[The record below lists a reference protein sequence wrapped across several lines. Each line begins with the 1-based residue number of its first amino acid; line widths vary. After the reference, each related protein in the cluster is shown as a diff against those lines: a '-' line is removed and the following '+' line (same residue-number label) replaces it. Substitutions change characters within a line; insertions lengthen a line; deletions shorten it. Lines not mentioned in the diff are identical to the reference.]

1 MRVRD
6 VMTANVISISA
17 QATILEAARTML
29 RNRISGLPVV
39 DAEERLIGM
48 VTEGDFLRR
57 SEIGTER
64 RRPKW
69 LEFVLGPGRM
79 AEEYVHVAG
88 RKVEDLMTRDPVV
101 VGEDDDLHIIVE
113 LMERRHIKRLPVLR
127 NGKIVGIVSRANLM
141 RALVSLA
148 RSEEAPAGGDAALRE
163 RLVAAF
169 AEQPWAP
176 QVNIVVKDAI
186 AELWGTITDE
196 RERQACIVT
205 AENVAGVHAVHDH
218 LTWVEPIS
226 GMAFPSPEDEAKRQ
240 SESESGC
247 GGKFDAQSRAATAQ
261 NAVQ

>member
-1 MRVRD
+1 MQVRD

-17 QATILEAARTML
+17 QATILEAARSML

-39 DAEERLIGM
+39 DAEGRLVGI

-88 RKVEDLMTRDPVV
+88 RKVEDVMTRDPVS
-101 VGEDDDLHIIVE
+101 VGEDDDLQTIVE
-113 LMERRHIKRLPVLR
+113 LMERRRVKRLPVLR
-127 NGKIVGIVSRANLM
+127 GGKIVGIISRANLM

-148 RSEEAPAGGDAALRE
+148 RTEEAPAGGDAELRK
-163 RLVAAF
+163 RIVTAF

-176 QVNIVVKDAI
+176 HVDIVVKDSV

-205 AENVAGVHAVHDH
+205 AENVAGVRAVHDH

-226 GMAFPSPEDEAKRQ
+226 GMAFPSPEDQLKGEA
-240 SESESGC
+240 
-247 GGKFDAQSRAATAQ
+247 RARS
-261 NAVQ
+261 